1 MYRENIDKQ
10 IASAMKSGDNV
21 RLAVWRSVKTEFVK
35 FQTSGSNAELT
46 DEKELQI
53 ITKMVQQRKD
63 SVEQYTK
70 AGRADLAKAEQAEL
84 EILSSLLPN
93 EPTEDD
99 IHAVIQGLAAGRET
113 SFTMKDMRDVMTAVR
128 AKYPTVNGGLVSN
141 IFKTH
146 YIK

>member
-35 FQTSGSNAELT
+35 FQTSGSNTELT

-63 SVEQYTK
+63 SIEQYTK
-70 AGRADLAKAEQAEL
+70 AGRDDLAKAEQAEL

-99 IHAVIQGLAAGRET
+99 IHAVIQGLAAGREA

>member
-35 FQTSGSNAELT
+35 FQTSGSNIELT

-70 AGRADLAKAEQAEL
+70 AERFDLAKAEQAEL

-93 EPTEDD
+93 EPTEEN
-99 IHAVIQGLAAGRET
+99 IHAVIQSLADGRE
-113 SFTMKDMRDVMTAVR
+113 SFTMKDMRDVMSAVR
-128 AKYPTVNGGLVSN
+128 AKYPTVNGGIVSN

>member
-1 MYRENIDKQ
+1 MYRETIDKQ
-10 IASAMKSGDNV
+10 ISSAMKSGNNV
-21 RLAVWRSVKTEFVK
+21 RLAVWRSVKTEFVR

-70 AGRADLAKAEQAEL
+70 AGREDLAKAEQAEL

-99 IHAVIQGLAAGRET
+99 IHAVIQSLAAGRDA
-113 SFTMKDMRDVMTAVR
+113 FTMKDMRDVMTAVR

-146 YIK
+146 YLK

>member
-35 FQTSGSNAELT
+35 FQTSGSNVELT

-63 SVEQYTK
+63 SIEQYTK

>member
-35 FQTSGSNAELT
+35 FQTSGSQTELT

-70 AGRADLAKAEQAEL
+70 AGRDDLAKAEQAEL

-99 IHAVIQGLAAGRET
+99 IHAVIQGLAAGREA

>member
-35 FQTSGSNAELT
+35 FQTSGSNTELT

-63 SVEQYTK
+63 SIEQYTK

>member
-21 RLAVWRSVKTEFVK
+21 RLAVWRSIKTEFVK
-35 FQTSGSNAELT
+35 FQTSGSNTELT

-63 SVEQYTK
+63 PIEQYTLAK
-70 AGRADLAKAEQAEL
+70 RDDLAQAEQAEL
-84 EILSSLLPN
+84 DILSSFLPK

-99 IHAVIQGLAAGRET
+99 IHNVIRELAVSHGT
-113 SFTMKDMRDVMTAVR
+113 FTMKDMRDVMTAVR
-128 AKYPTVNGGLVSN
+128 AKYPTVNGGTVSK
-141 IFKTH
+141 IFKEH
-146 YIK
+146 YI